1 MIVQERKHP
10 SRQMTPEEQRSRHGL
25 SLKITPT
32 HPQQCLQVRFARAC
46 EPDDLRVDK
55 LFSRKSSMAEQ
66 PPYCRLIPV
75 AGIDLFFKFIEKP
88 IVMKNVQKLM
98 PEDRQLNHFI

>member
-1 MIVQERKHP
+1 
-10 SRQMTPEEQRSRHGL
+10 MTPEEQRSRHGL

-66 PPYCRLIPV
+66 PPYCRMKPE
-75 AGIDLFFKFIEKP
+75 AGFDQFFKYIDQP
-88 IVMKNVQKLM
+88 IVLKNVQELM
-98 PEDRQLNHFI
+98 AEDRPLRLFFQ